1 MRTKQRTRKERGC
14 DETGRYAGSP
24 TDAATVTAVTNS
36 NNTQHLKD
44 KTKEGTQIN
53 IAIALCVCVCACVCA
68 HVCTCVCACVHG
80 CVHVCV
86 SVHVKEMLAQ
96 VVGGQQPVRSSREGN
111 PSTLTIS
118 QRD

>member
-68 HVCTCVCACVHG
+68 R
-80 CVHVCV
+80 VCV
-86 SVHVKEMLAQ
+86 RPCERDVSTGS
-96 VVGGQQPVRSSREGN
+96 GGATTSEEQQGGES
-111 PSTLTIS
+111 
-118 QRD
+118 

>member
-1 MRTKQRTRKERGC
+1 MRTKQRKRKERGC

-68 HVCTCVCACVHG
+68 HVCTCVCA
-80 CVHVCV
+80 HVCV
-86 SVHVKEMLAQ
+86 RPCERDVSTGS
-96 VVGGQQPVRSSREGN
+96 GGATTSEEQQGGES
-111 PSTLTIS
+111 
-118 QRD
+118 